1 MLLAPFRLVAG
12 VLRRF
17 SAERCA
23 QAAASLSFATLLG
36 LVPLIAVGLALIGR
50 LPFAEGMSA
59 ALEKFLLANLL
70 PEKAGSIIARY
81 ALQFAHKAAHLTLI
95 GAVAL
100 ATTALM
106 QMLTIEHAFN
116 AIWRVK
122 EQRPMLRRV
131 AMHLLA
137 LLLGPLLFGGSL
149 AVIAYLASVAFGLV
163 EELKWLD
170 TLFFRIFPF
179 AFMTALFALLYYGL
193 PNRRV
198 KRWHALAGGIF
209 ATLGFSLM
217 QRLFGAF
224 IIGFPAYT
232 VVYGAFA
239 AIPIFLV
246 WLYLS
251 WSVVLIGALV
261 VAELPAAFARSR
273 VVSSRPTKH
282 RRVLF

>member
-1 MLLAPFRLVAG
+1 MLFAPFRLVAA
-12 VLRRF
+12 VARRF

-23 QAAASLSFATLLG
+23 QTAASLSFSNLLG
-36 LVPLIAVGLALIGR
+36 LVPLIAVGLALISR
-50 LPFAEGMSA
+50 FPFAEGMSV

-70 PEKAGSIIARY
+70 PERAGSIIAKY

-106 QMLTIEHAFN
+106 QMLTIEHTFN

-122 EQRPMLRRV
+122 EKRPMLRRI
-131 AMHLLA
+131 AMHLLV
-137 LLLGPLLFGGSL
+137 LSLGPLLFGGSL
-149 AVIAYLASVAFGLV
+149 AVTAYFSGVAFGLV
-163 EELKWLD
+163 DEPKWLN
-170 TLFFRIFPF
+170 TLFFRVLPF
-179 AFMTALFALLYYGL
+179 VFMTALFALLYYAV
-193 PNRRV
+193 PNRKV

-224 IIGFPAYT
+224 IISFPAYT

-239 AIPIFLV
+239 AIPIFLA

-251 WSVVLIGALV
+251 WSVVLVGALM
-261 VAELPAAFARSR
+261 VAELPAAAIK
-273 VVSSRPTKH
+273 P
-282 RRVLF
+282 RRV